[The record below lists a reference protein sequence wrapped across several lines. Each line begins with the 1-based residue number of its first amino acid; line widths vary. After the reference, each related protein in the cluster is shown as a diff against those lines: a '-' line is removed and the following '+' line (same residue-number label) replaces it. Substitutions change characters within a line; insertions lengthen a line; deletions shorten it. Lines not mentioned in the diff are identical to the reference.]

1 MAFQKLVNLKIK
13 QKKELDNIQKQI
25 NENGGNVSIM
35 ELIDDAIQIFI
46 DKYSDDAVKRYSP
59 SYYHGSG

>member
-46 DKYSDDAVKRYSP
+46 DKYSDEAVKRYSP
-59 SYYHGSG
+59 SYYHRSG

>member
-13 QKKELDNIQKQI
+13 QKNELDSIQKQI
-25 NENGGNVSIM
+25 NENGGDVSIM
-35 ELIDDAIQIFI
+35 ELIDDAVQIFI

-59 SYYHGSG
+59 SYYHMSG